1 MFLFSC
7 SQKEERE
14 RPNTFAPKVIETKGY
29 VVPKDS
35 VTEPKVIPCG
45 KPTIV
50 KAGNPKVVPTN
61 TNIHI
66 AINTNIHLAGI
77 PRVITPGQDTFL
89 LPKTIPAIDS
99 PFVAGIP
106 EVVIAKDAYVKDQNP
121 EGFSSF
127 SKLQG
132 LKHDATR
139 CMLQDKSGNLWFG
152 TVGGVSKYDGKSFT
166 HFTEKEGLSNNAV
179 WSMLEDKSGNLWFG
193 TDDGV
198 SKYDGKS
205 FTHFT
210 KKEGLSNNSV
220 LSMLED
226 KSGNLWFGK
235 DGGGISKYDGNR
247 VEAIE
252 AAEKRGEVI
261 PQRTQQDLKREN
273 GKLVKSFTHF
283 TEKEGLSNNAV
294 SMLEDK
300 SGNLWFGM
308 YDGGVSK
315 YDGKSFTHFTEKEG
329 LSNNTVWSMLEDK
342 SGNLWF
348 GTDGGVNK
356 YDGNRVEAIEA
367 AEKRG
372 EIIPQRTQ
380 QDLKRENG
388 KLVKSF
394 THFTEKEGLSK
405 NIVRSILEDKSGNL
419 WFGTYGGGVS
429 KYDGKSFTHFT
440 EKEGLSNN
448 IVRSILEDKSGNL
461 WFGTDG
467 GVNKYDG
474 KSFRHFTEKEG
485 LSNNKVLSMLED
497 KSGNLWFGTYGGGVS
512 KYDGSRVEAIEAAEK
527 RGETIPQRTQQDLK
541 RENGKLVKSFTHFTE
556 KEGLINNRVWS
567 MLEDKS
573 GNLWFGTDGGGVSKY
588 DGNRVEAIE
597 AAEKRGEIIP
607 QRTQQGLKRENGKL
621 VKSFTHYFTEKEDR
635 FYNIVRSILED
646 KSGNLWFGTYGGV
659 SKYDG
664 KSFTHFTEKE
674 GLSNN
679 TVWSIL
685 EDKSGN
691 LWFGTN
697 GGGVSKYDGNR
708 VEAIEAAEKRGEIIP
723 QRTQQGLKR
732 VNGKLVKSF
741 THFTKKEG
749 LSNNI
754 VKSIL
759 EDKSGN
765 LWFGTDGGVSKYDG
779 KSFTH
784 FTEKEG
790 LSNNSVLSMLED
802 KSGNL
807 WFGTRFGL
815 ARLGKEKLVE
825 INDKVKFNKIQ
836 ADEILFKNYTYED
849 GFLGIGVNGG
859 KTICEDKNGT
869 IWVAANFRLTA
880 FHPQGENTDTV
891 APNIE
896 LTSIALFNENI
907 GWVNLEKKKDST
919 LTLGN
924 GVSVSDFEFEGITKW
939 YSLPENLSLAYNNNY
954 LTFNFISITQKQ
966 SKKVKYQYKLEG
978 IDENWSA
985 ITNRTEAPYG
995 NLPQGKY
1002 SFKVKAMNSEGYWSD
1017 EFNYTFTIRPPWWK
1031 TWWAYSIYGLL
1042 IITTVILIV
1051 WWNGRRLRVRA
1062 IELTEEVRIAT
1073 VVIREEK
1080 AKIEFANVEI
1090 SKQKE
1095 IVEEKHKEITD
1106 SINYALRIQQ
1116 AFLPDKKEIY
1126 LSLPQSFI
1134 LFKPKDIVSGDFY
1147 FFHNAPSPSGR
1158 AGEGPI
1164 FIAVVDCTGHGV
1176 PGAFMSMVG
1185 SERLT
1190 DAVQQSNNTSEI
1202 LSLLNKGVKT
1212 SLKQSSKGEST
1223 RDGMDIAICSVDT
1236 KNRIVKYAG
1245 ANRPMWIIGNGQTEV
1260 EEIKGTKVAIGGL
1273 TNDDQHFDT
1282 HEIKLQQG
1290 DTFYICTDGYADQF
1304 SGHDGKKLMTRKLK
1318 EILVSIQNK
1327 TMQEQEQYL
1336 DNFVEGWKGRNEQ
1349 VDDILVIGIRV

>member
-1 MFLFSC
+1 
-7 SQKEERE
+7 
-14 RPNTFAPKVIETKGY
+14 
-29 VVPKDS
+29 
-35 VTEPKVIPCG
+35 
-45 KPTIV
+45 
-50 KAGNPKVVPTN
+50 
-61 TNIHI
+61 
-66 AINTNIHLAGI
+66 
-77 PRVITPGQDTFL
+77 
-89 LPKTIPAIDS
+89 
-99 PFVAGIP
+99 
-106 EVVIAKDAYVKDQNP
+106 
-121 EGFSSF
+121 
-127 SKLQG
+127 
-132 LKHDATR
+132 
-139 CMLQDKSGNLWFG
+139 
-152 TVGGVSKYDGKSFT
+152 
-166 HFTEKEGLSNNAV
+166 
-179 WSMLEDKSGNLWFG
+179 
-193 TDDGV
+193 
-198 SKYDGKS
+198 
-205 FTHFT
+205 
-210 KKEGLSNNSV
+210 
-220 LSMLED
+220 
-226 KSGNLWFGK
+226 
-235 DGGGISKYDGNR
+235 
-247 VEAIE
+247 
-252 AAEKRGEVI
+252 
-261 PQRTQQDLKREN
+261 
-273 GKLVKSFTHF
+273 
-283 TEKEGLSNNAV
+283 
-294 SMLEDK
+294 
-300 SGNLWFGM
+300 
-308 YDGGVSK
+308 
-315 YDGKSFTHFTEKEG
+315 
-329 LSNNTVWSMLEDK
+329 
-342 SGNLWF
+342 
-348 GTDGGVNK
+348 
-356 YDGNRVEAIEA
+356 
-367 AEKRG
+367 
-372 EIIPQRTQ
+372 
-380 QDLKRENG
+380 
-388 KLVKSF
+388 
-394 THFTEKEGLSK
+394 
-405 NIVRSILEDKSGNL
+405 
-419 WFGTYGGGVS
+419 
-429 KYDGKSFTHFT
+429 
-440 EKEGLSNN
+440 
-448 IVRSILEDKSGNL
+448 
-461 WFGTDG
+461 
-467 GVNKYDG
+467 
-474 KSFRHFTEKEG
+474 
-485 LSNNKVLSMLED
+485 
-497 KSGNLWFGTYGGGVS
+497 
-512 KYDGSRVEAIEAAEK
+512 
-527 RGETIPQRTQQDLK
+527 
-541 RENGKLVKSFTHFTE
+541 
-556 KEGLINNRVWS
+556 
-567 MLEDKS
+567 
-573 GNLWFGTDGGGVSKY
+573 
-588 DGNRVEAIE
+588 
-597 AAEKRGEIIP
+597 
-607 QRTQQGLKRENGKL
+607 
-621 VKSFTHYFTEKEDR
+621 
-635 FYNIVRSILED
+635 
-646 KSGNLWFGTYGGV
+646 
-659 SKYDG
+659 
-664 KSFTHFTEKE
+664 
-674 GLSNN
+674 
-679 TVWSIL
+679 
-685 EDKSGN
+685 
-691 LWFGTN
+691 
-697 GGGVSKYDGNR
+697 
-708 VEAIEAAEKRGEIIP
+708 
-723 QRTQQGLKR
+723 
-732 VNGKLVKSF
+732 
-741 THFTKKEG
+741 
-749 LSNNI
+749 
-754 VKSIL
+754 
-759 EDKSGN
+759 
-765 LWFGTDGGVSKYDG
+765 
-779 KSFTH
+779 
-784 FTEKEG
+784 
-790 LSNNSVLSMLED
+790 MLED

-1134 LFKPKDIVSGDFY
+1134 LFKPKDIVSGDYY

>member
-1 MFLFSC
+1 MKKTLFISILILFAISC
-7 SQKEERE
+7 NQQSTQPLPK
-14 RPNTFAPKVIETKGY
+14 TFAPKVVEAKGY
-29 VVPKDS
+29 LVPKDS
-35 VTEPKVIPCG
+35 VQEPKAILAG
-45 KPTIV
+45 KPEIV

-61 TNIHI
+61 TNIV
-66 AINTNIHLAGI
+66 LAGKPKI
-77 PRVITPGQDTFL
+77 ILAGKPRVITPGQDTFL
-89 LPKTIPAIDS
+89 LPKTVPAIAS

-127 SKLQG
+127 TKLQG
-132 LKHDATR
+132 LKHDAIR

-152 TVGGVSKYDGKSFT
+152 TDGGVSKYDGKSFT
-166 HFTEKEGLSNNAV
+166 HFTEKEGLSNNSV
-179 WSMLEDKSGNLWFG
+179 RSILEDKSGNLWFG
-193 TDDGV
+193 TDG
-198 SKYDGKS
+198 
-205 FTHFT
+205 
-210 KKEGLSNNSV
+210 
-220 LSMLED
+220 
-226 KSGNLWFGK
+226 
-235 DGGGISKYDGNR
+235 
-247 VEAIE
+247 
-252 AAEKRGEVI
+252 
-261 PQRTQQDLKREN
+261 
-273 GKLVKSFTHF
+273 
-283 TEKEGLSNNAV
+283 
-294 SMLEDK
+294 
-300 SGNLWFGM
+300 
-308 YDGGVSK
+308 GGVSK

-329 LSNNTVWSMLEDK
+329 LSNNTV
-342 SGNLWF
+342 
-348 GTDGGVNK
+348 
-356 YDGNRVEAIEA
+356 
-367 AEKRG
+367 
-372 EIIPQRTQ
+372 
-380 QDLKRENG
+380 
-388 KLVKSF
+388 
-394 THFTEKEGLSK
+394 
-405 NIVRSILEDKSGNL
+405 
-419 WFGTYGGGVS
+419 
-429 KYDGKSFTHFT
+429 
-440 EKEGLSNN
+440 
-448 IVRSILEDKSGNL
+448 
-461 WFGTDG
+461 
-467 GVNKYDG
+467 
-474 KSFRHFTEKEG
+474 
-485 LSNNKVLSMLED
+485 LSM
-497 KSGNLWFGTYGGGVS
+497 
-512 KYDGSRVEAIEAAEK
+512 
-527 RGETIPQRTQQDLK
+527 
-541 RENGKLVKSFTHFTE
+541 
-556 KEGLINNRVWS
+556 
-567 MLEDKS
+567 
-573 GNLWFGTDGGGVSKY
+573 
-588 DGNRVEAIE
+588 
-597 AAEKRGEIIP
+597 
-607 QRTQQGLKRENGKL
+607 
-621 VKSFTHYFTEKEDR
+621 
-635 FYNIVRSILED
+635 LED

-679 TVWSIL
+679 TV
-685 EDKSGN
+685 
-691 LWFGTN
+691 
-697 GGGVSKYDGNR
+697 
-708 VEAIEAAEKRGEIIP
+708 
-723 QRTQQGLKR
+723 
-732 VNGKLVKSF
+732 
-741 THFTKKEG
+741 
-749 LSNNI
+749 
-754 VKSIL
+754 
-759 EDKSGN
+759 
-765 LWFGTDGGVSKYDG
+765 
-779 KSFTH
+779 
-784 FTEKEG
+784 
-790 LSNNSVLSMLED
+790 LSMLED

-815 ARLGKEKLVE
+815 ARLSKEKLVE

-869 IWVAANFRLTA
+869 IWVAANDRLTA
-880 FHPQGENTDTV
+880 FHPQGENSDTV

-924 GVSVSDFEFEGITKW
+924 GVSVGNFEFDGITKW

-954 LTFNFISITQKQ
+954 LTFNFIGITQKQ

-1002 SFKVKAMNSEGYWSD
+1002 SFKVKAMNSEGYWSE
-1017 EFNYTFTIRPPWWK
+1017 EFNYTFSIRPPWWK

-1042 IITTVILIV
+1042 IITTVVFIV
-1051 WWNGRRLRVRA
+1051 WWNGRRLRARA
-1062 IELTEEVRIAT
+1062 IELGEEVRRAT
-1073 VVIREEK
+1073 VTI
-1080 AKIEFANVEI
+1080 VE
-1090 SKQKE
+1090 QKKV
-1095 IVEEKHKEITD
+1095 VEEKSEKLGEALKDITD

-1116 AFLPDKKEIY
+1116 AILPDKKEIY

-1158 AGEGPI
+1158 AGEGPV

-1245 ANRPMWIIGNGQTEV
+1245 ANRPVWIIGNGQTEV

-1336 DNFVEGWKGRNEQ
+1336 DNFVEGWKGGNEQ